1 MVPAICE
8 PLGWPAPQPLIDQ
21 GAPDPDRLSSGRTL
35 DSIASTRRGHE
46 AAPRP

>member
-1 MVPAICE
+1 MVPAIGE
-8 PLGWPAPQPLIDQ
+8 PLGLPGPQRQ
-21 GAPDPDRLSSGRTL
+21 TNQRAPDPDRLFSGRTL

>member
-1 MVPAICE
+1 MVPAIGD
-8 PLGWPAPQPLIDQ
+8 PLGLPAPQRLIDQ
-21 GAPDPDRLSSGRTL
+21 GAPDPDRWLSGRTL